1 MSKKLAEFRSLG
13 AEELNRRIVEL
24 RTDLAKEKAQ
34 ASSGTKAHN
43 PGKIG
48 KTKKTI
54 ARFLTILKEKSMA
67 KNVPKKESRTAEQ
80 NAKIS
85 EKKTEKKEKTEKDVK
100 GKK

>member
-1 MSKKLAEFRSLG
+1 MSKKLAEFRALS
-13 AEELNRRIVEL
+13 AEELNHKIVEL

-54 ARFLTILKEKSMA
+54 ARFLTILKEKSLSRNLVKKSKEIVA
-67 KNVPKKESRTAEQ
+67 EKPKAE
-80 NAKIS
+80 NAA
-85 EKKTEKKEKTEKDVK
+85 EKKTISKDVK
-100 GKK
+100 AKK

>member
-1 MSKKLAEFRSLG
+1 MSKKLAEFRQLSP
-13 AEELNRRIVEL
+13 EELNHRIVEL
-24 RTDLAKEKAQ
+24 RTELAKEKAQ

-54 ARFLTILKEKSMA
+54 ARFLTILKEKSLSRNLVKKSKGIVA
-67 KNVPKKESRTAEQ
+67 EKPKAE
-80 NAKIS
+80 NAA
-85 EKKTEKKEKTEKDVK
+85 EKKTVSKDVK